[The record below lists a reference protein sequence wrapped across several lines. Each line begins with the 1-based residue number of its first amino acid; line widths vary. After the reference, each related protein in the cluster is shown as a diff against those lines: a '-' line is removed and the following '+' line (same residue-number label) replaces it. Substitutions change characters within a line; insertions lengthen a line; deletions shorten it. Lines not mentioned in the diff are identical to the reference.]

1 MKRILSVSLLI
12 LFGIGIA
19 FGQWSGYMVDEGTTT
34 MDGGIG
40 VTWIDDQAYYNIS
53 FMPDVS
59 IGKLGV
65 GLNLSLLY
73 NVDTGHIRSEDWDS
87 GYDYARIIRYVR
99 WGHKGDRFYTRVG
112 ALDAARIGHGFIL
125 GYYNNQINYDE
136 RKIGLSLD
144 VDFGLFGVESMTS
157 NLGRLEVL
165 GLRGYVRPMN
175 KKEIPVLKNLAFG
188 ASYVTDVDPDGFRD
202 TKDGVSFMGIDAELP
217 LIKSN
222 LLKMT
227 LFADHAF
234 VTDPLS
240 QSEMIQELSDIY
252 NETGGTLLPYPI
264 EYGEDGKGSGQ
275 TVGLLTD
282 FSVILDLMNL
292 SVGIERRWLGEGFVP
307 NYFGPMYEVLRYSNV
322 GDLLDYYDAIGA
334 DPSLLPDWMLNNNA
348 FMGSLI
354 SKKTLMP
361 LMAEKRQ
368 GWFGGLYLDL
378 VHIVRV
384 TGTFE
389 MLDGVQN
396 SGQLHFGAG
405 LSQEIPLISLEA
417 SYDKI
422 GIETFKD
429 IRTLDNR
436 SVARVGLGYKIKPYL
451 LLYMDYIWTFQ
462 WDDEAGM
469 YKPQER
475 IQPRLAFRM
484 PLNL

>member
-1 MKRILSVSLLI
+1 MKRIIGVCLFI
-12 LFGIGIA
+12 QFGIGIV
-19 FGQWSGYMVDEGTTT
+19 FGQWSGYMADEGTTT

-40 VTWIDDQAYYNIS
+40 MTWIDDQAYYNIS
-53 FMPDVS
+53 FQPDIS
-59 IGKLGV
+59 FGKLGV

-73 NVDTGHIRSEDWDS
+73 NADTGHIRSEDWDS

-99 WGHKGDRFYTRVG
+99 WGRKGDRFYTRVG

-144 VDFGLFGVESMTS
+144 ADFGLFGFESMTS

-165 GLRGYVRPMN
+165 GLRGYVRPLN
-175 KKEIPVLKNLAFG
+175 RKGIPVLKNLAFG
-188 ASYVTDVDPDGFRD
+188 ASYVTDVDPDGSRD
-202 TKDGVSFMGIDAELP
+202 SKDGASISGIDTELP
-217 LIKSN
+217 LIKN
-222 LLKMT
+222 EMLNMT

-234 VTDPLS
+234 VLDPVS
-240 QSEMIQELSDIY
+240 EAEMVQSLYDIS
-252 NETGGTLLPYPI
+252 EIFDPDLPYI
-264 EYGEDGKGSGQ
+264 ESLNQDGKGSGQ
-275 TVGLLTD
+275 TVGLLVD
-282 FSVILDLMNL
+282 FNALLNL
-292 SVGIERRWLGEGFVP
+292 LNLTAGIERRWLGEGFVP
-307 NYFGPMYEVLRYSNV
+307 NYFGPMYEVLRYANV
-322 GDLLDYYDAIGA
+322 DDLLDYYDAVGA
-334 DPSLLPDWMLNNNA
+334 DNSVIPAELINSNALL
-348 FMGSLI
+348 GSQI
-354 SKKTLMP
+354 NKKTLMP
-361 LMAEKRQ
+361 LMSGKRQ
-368 GWFGGLYLDL
+368 GWFAGLHMNFIGL
-378 VHIVRV
+378 VRV
-384 TGTFE
+384 MGSFE
-389 MLDGVQN
+389 MLDGVEN

-422 GIETFKD
+422 GIEKFKD

-462 WDDEAGM
+462 WDDEDGR

-484 PLNL
+484 PLN

>member
-1 MKRILSVSLLI
+1 MKRNLCLI
-12 LFGIGIA
+12 LFILLGFGA
-19 FGQWSGYMVDEGTTT
+19 VYGQWSGYMADEGTST

-40 VTWIDDQAYYNIS
+40 MTWIDDQAYYNIS
-53 FMPDVS
+53 FQPDVS

-99 WGHKGDRFYTRVG
+99 WGHKGDGFYTRIG

-144 VDFGLFGVESMTS
+144 MDFGLFGIETMTS

-175 KKEIPVLKNLAFG
+175 KKEIPVLRNLAFG
-188 ASYVTDVDPDGFRD
+188 ASYVTDVDPDGSRD
-202 TKDGVSFMGIDAELP
+202 SKDGVAFMGIDVELP
-217 LIKSN
+217 LIKSDI
-222 LLKMT
+222 LKMT

-234 VTDPLS
+234 VVDPVSQAEMMQTLYSKVNGVAIPAIEIQNSYSTDK
-240 QSEMIQELSDIY
+240 
-252 NETGGTLLPYPI
+252 
-264 EYGEDGKGSGQ
+264 KGSGQ
-275 TVGLLTD
+275 SVGLLTD
-282 FSVILDLMNL
+282 FSALFDLLNL
-292 SVGIERRWLGEGFVP
+292 SVGIERRWLGKGFVP
-307 NYFGPMYEVLRYSNV
+307 NYYGPMYEVQRYCNV
-322 GDLLDYYDAIGA
+322 GDLLDYYDALGA
-334 DPSLLPDWMLNNNA
+334 DASMIPPELLNNNA
-348 FMGSLI
+348 LLGSLI
-354 SKKTLMP
+354 NKKTLMP
-361 LMAEKRQ
+361 LISEKQQ
-368 GWFGGLYLDL
+368 GWFAGLHMNFLK
-378 VHIVRV
+378 IVQV
-384 TGTFE
+384 MGSFE
-389 MLDGVQN
+389 MLDDVKN

-405 LSQEIPLISLEA
+405 LAQEIPLISLEA

-436 SVARVGLGYKIKPYL
+436 SVARVGLGYKIKPFL

-462 WDDEAGM
+462 WDEENGM

-484 PLNL
+484 PFNL